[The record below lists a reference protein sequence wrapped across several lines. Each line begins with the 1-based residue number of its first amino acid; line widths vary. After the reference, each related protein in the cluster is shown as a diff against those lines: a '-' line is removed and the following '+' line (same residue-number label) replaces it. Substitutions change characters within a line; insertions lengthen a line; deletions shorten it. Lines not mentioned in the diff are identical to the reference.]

1 MEITKENVFKLVCEL
16 QYKKPEVLKSIYFDL
31 FGHKLESFRNR
42 NTIIERLAYRMQ
54 EIAYGGLSK
63 ETKKK
68 LKDTLSYKEDPTKP
82 KFRSGTIIRKEY
94 KGKNYEVLICD
105 DFYIFEDLQY
115 KSLSAIA
122 KKITGT
128 NWNGR
133 VFFNVK

>member
-16 QYKKPEVLKSIYFDL
+16 PDKKLETLKRYYKDL
-31 FGHKLESFRNR
+31 FGQSAVNNKDALLEK
-42 NTIIERLAYRMQ
+42 IAYRMQ

-63 ETKKK
+63 NTRNK
-68 LKDTLSYKEDPTKP
+68 LAECLAYKPNIDKPTLAPGS
-82 KFRSGTIIRKEY
+82 IIRKTY
-94 KGKNYEVLICD
+94 KGQDYEVEVCENH
-105 DFYIFEDLQY
+105 YIYDNLQY

-133 VFFNVK
+133 VFFDVK